1 MEDFSYKMPKRKS
14 VSIPARA
21 RYAMAKRMR
30 VPKRQSSLVKKVKK
44 LSQIVYKTIENKQI
58 ENYGSAAFSDTGS
71 AWEVPLTIF
80 QGASDQQRN
89 GDSVLLTKV
98 SYNIMVDRAD
108 SHNRCRLLIVESM
121 NGNEELQISDV
132 LTYTNTTLYGDMQL
146 ASPYTTKST
155 TNKRYKVHLDKMFEI
170 GSSSMKNTR
179 VFKGIIKFPKGG
191 KVVHFDGS
199 NGAPTDHRLTIM
211 VISDSTTAS
220 HPTIK
225 YVVRQTYKDS

>member
-1 MEDFSYKMPKRKS
+1 MKRKRT
-14 VSIPARA
+14 VSQARTL
-21 RYAMAKRMR
+21 KRIKSIVR
-30 VPKRQSSLVKKVKK
+30 RRPKKSSLATKVKK

-71 AWEVPLTIF
+71 AWEVPLSIA
-80 QGASDQQRN
+80 QGVSDQERT
-89 GDSVLLTKV
+89 GDSVLLTKM

-146 ASPYTTKST
+146 ASPYTTKSS

-179 VFKGIIKFPKGG
+179 VFKGVIKFPKGG
-191 KVVHFDGS
+191 KVVHYDGTATS
-199 NGAPTDHRLTIM
+199 PTDHRFTIM

-225 YVVRQTYKDS
+225 YVIRQTFKDS